1 MKRFYKE
8 AASVAVDGG
17 HAVHLDGRPVRTPAR
32 APLTVP
38 TLALGQA
45 IAAEWQAQGETID
58 PRAMPMTGFA
68 NAAIDQVAPNAKI
81 FAAGIA
87 RYGESDL
94 LCYRADG
101 PDSLV
106 QRQAEAWDPLLDWA
120 RDRYDIAFRVTSGIL
135 PVSQPLE
142 TIARLDHAVA
152 TLDPFLLAG
161 LSTIVTLGGSLV
173 CGLALV
179 ERAADPDHIWAA
191 TELDELWQAEQ
202 WGEDSQAAARRAQR
216 RADFDAAVGFC
227 ALVEG

>member
-1 MKRFYKE
+1 
-8 AASVAVDGG
+8 
-17 HAVHLDGRPVRTPAR
+17 
-32 APLTVP
+32 
-38 TLALGQA
+38 
-45 IAAEWQAQGETID
+45 
-58 PRAMPMTGFA
+58 
-68 NAAIDQVAPNAKI
+68 
-81 FAAGIA
+81 
-87 RYGESDL
+87 
-94 LCYRADG
+94 
-101 PDSLV
+101 V